1 MVTKKIIHAAEMVCP
16 QWAPIAQPIISNA
29 TVKTTA
35 ANGLPKQ
42 IVTFTDGYLSVGQE
56 HLSQATFRNTTG
68 TVQAD
73 PV

>member
-1 MVTKKIIHAAEMVCP
+1 
-16 QWAPIAQPIISNA
+16 
-29 TVKTTA
+29 
-35 ANGLPKQ
+35 LPKQ